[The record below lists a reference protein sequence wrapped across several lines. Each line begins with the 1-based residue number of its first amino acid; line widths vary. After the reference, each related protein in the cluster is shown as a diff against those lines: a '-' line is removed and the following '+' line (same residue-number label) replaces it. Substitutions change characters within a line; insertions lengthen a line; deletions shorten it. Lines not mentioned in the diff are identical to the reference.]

1 MMRCMEHFAVFK
13 EQVML
18 QPGKYRKFP
27 GMQYPD
33 RRWPSAE
40 ITKAPIWCS
49 VDLRDGN
56 QALVEPMNVGE
67 KLRLFRLLCDLGI
80 REIEVGFP
88 TASNTEKEF
97 VRTLVKTGA
106 VPDDVYIQVLA
117 QCREEQIRETFEAI
131 AGLKKVIFHIYN
143 PTSVL
148 QREVVFGKTKEE
160 VTEIAVRAAELVK
173 KLAEDFDGEL
183 ILEYSPE
190 SFSGTEPEYAVE
202 ICNAVLSV
210 WEPGPGRRAIIN
222 LPETVELNTPNVYA
236 DQIEWVSD
244 RLFRREFVTVSVHT
258 HNDRGTGIASAELA
272 LLAGADR
279 VEGTLFG
286 NGERTGNMDLL
297 TLAYNLYAVGI
308 DPGLDLSDIDSL
320 IESYEALVKMP
331 ISPRH
336 PYAGRFAFT
345 AFSGGHQDAISKG
358 FQAMARSTDG
368 EWKVPYLLID
378 PADIGRTYETVVR
391 INSQSG
397 KGGVAYV
404 LKDYYG
410 FNLPKEMH
418 REFADRVQRFAETV
432 GTELT
437 REDIFGVFRSEYLDR
452 KTPLHFLRCSI
463 DDRTA
468 TEEAFTTHAHLWYNY
483 RGTDAEMDC
492 YGNGP
497 IDAVKKGLQ
506 QELGFDIRIMD
517 YTEHALNSGSEAQ
530 AAAYVRMMNN
540 KTGQMTYGVGISSNI
555 TRASIRAMFC
565 AVNRL
570 FGQKQ

>member
-1 MMRCMEHFAVFK
+1 
-13 EQVML
+13 ML
-18 QPGKYRKFP
+18 DAGKYRKFP
-27 GMQYPD
+27 APD
-33 RRWPSAE
+33 YAARRWPSQS

-56 QALVEPMNVGE
+56 QALVEPMSVDE

-80 REIEVGFP
+80 KEIEVGFP
-88 TASNTEKEF
+88 AASATEREF
-97 VRTLVKTGA
+97 VRKLADDGLV
-106 VPDDVYIQVLA
+106 PEDVYIQVLT
-117 QCREEQIRETFEAI
+117 QCREEQVAETFASI
-131 AGLKKVIFHIYN
+131 AGLRKVIFHIYN

-148 QREVVFGKTKEE
+148 QREVVFGKSKEE
-160 VTEIAVRAAELVK
+160 VKQIAVNAAKQVRA
-173 KLAEDFDGEL
+173 LADTLDGEI

-190 SFSGTEPEYAVE
+190 SFSGTEPEYAAEV
-202 ICNAVLSV
+202 CNAVLEV
-210 WEPGPGRRAIIN
+210 WEPCAERRAIIN

-236 DQIEWVSD
+236 DQIEWVAD
-244 RLFRREFVTVSVHT
+244 RLIAREFVTVSVHT

-272 LLAGADR
+272 LLAGAQR

-286 NGERTGNMDLL
+286 NGERTGNMDLI

-308 DPGLDLSDIDSL
+308 DPGLALSDIDK
-320 IESYEALVKMP
+320 IMESYEELVKMP

-358 FQAMARSTDG
+358 FQAMAKDPSG

-404 LKDYYG
+404 LKNYYG

-418 REFADRVQRFAETV
+418 KEFANRVQRFAETL
-432 GTELT
+432 GSELT
-437 REDIFGVFRSEYLDR
+437 REDIFGVFRSEYLER
-452 KTPLHFLRCSI
+452 KKPLHFLRCSI
-463 DDRTA
+463 DDRTD
-468 TEEAFTTHAHLWYNY
+468 TEELFTTHAHLWYNY
-483 RGTDAEMDC
+483 RGKDAEMDC

-506 QELGFDIRIMD
+506 QELGLDIRILD

-530 AAAYVRMMNN
+530 AAAYVRMLDNE
-540 KTGQMTYGVGISSNI
+540 TGRTTFGVGISSNI

-570 FGQKQ
+570 QGE

>member
-1 MMRCMEHFAVFK
+1 MFK
-13 EQVML
+13 A
-18 QPGKYRKFP
+18 GKYRKFP
-27 GMQYPD
+27 VMRYEN

-56 QALVEPMNVGE
+56 QALVEPMSVDE
-67 KLRLFRLLCDLGI
+67 KLRLFRLLCELGI

-88 TASNTEKEF
+88 AASSVEREC
-97 VRTLVKTGA
+97 VRTLATTGA
-106 VPDDVYIQVLA
+106 VPNDVYIQVLA
-117 QCREEQIRETFEAI
+117 QCREEQIVETFDAI
-131 AGLKKVIFHIYN
+131 RGLSKVIFHIYN

-148 QREVVFGKTKEE
+148 QREVVFGASKAE
-160 VTEIAVRAAELVK
+160 VTEIAVRAAK
-173 KLAEDFDGEL
+173 KVRELAEQFDGE
-183 ILEYSPE
+183 IVLEYSPE

-202 ICNAVLSV
+202 ICNAVLAV
-210 WEPGPGRRAIIN
+210 WEPCSERRAIIN

-244 RLFRREFVTVSVHT
+244 RLNGRPFVTVSVHT

-272 LLAGADR
+272 LLAGAQR

-286 NGERTGNMDLL
+286 NGERTGNMDIL

-308 DPGLDLSDIDSL
+308 DPGLALSDIDS
-320 IESYEALVKMP
+320 IMESYEELVKMP

-358 FQAMARSTDG
+358 FQAMAKNPDDG
-368 EWKVPYLLID
+368 WKVPYLLID

-418 REFADRVQRFAETV
+418 KEFAERVQRFAETV

-437 REDIFGVFRSEYLDR
+437 REDVFGVFRSEYLER

-463 DDRTA
+463 DDRTD
-468 TEEAFTTHAHLWYNY
+468 TEEEFTTHAHLWYNY
-483 RGTDAEMDC
+483 KGTDAELDC

-506 QELGFDIRIMD
+506 KELGFNIRILD

-530 AAAYVRMMNN
+530 AAAYVRMQDTE
-540 KTGQMTYGVGISSNI
+540 TGLTTYGVGISSNI

-570 FGQKQ
+570 SGMKAEN

>member
-1 MMRCMEHFAVFK
+1 
-13 EQVML
+13 ML
-18 QPGKYRKFP
+18 DAGKYRKFP
-27 GMQYPD
+27 APD
-33 RRWPSAE
+33 YAARRWPSQS

-56 QALVEPMNVGE
+56 QALVEPMSVDE

-80 REIEVGFP
+80 KEIEVGFP
-88 TASNTEKEF
+88 AASATEREF
-97 VRTLVKTGA
+97 VRKLADDGLV
-106 VPDDVYIQVLA
+106 PEDVYIQVLT
-117 QCREEQIRETFEAI
+117 QCREEQVAETFASI
-131 AGLKKVIFHIYN
+131 AGLRKVIFHIYN

-148 QREVVFGKTKEE
+148 QREVVFGKSKEE
-160 VTEIAVRAAELVK
+160 VKQIAVNAAKQVRA
-173 KLAEDFDGEL
+173 LADTFDGEI

-190 SFSGTEPEYAVE
+190 SFSGTEPEYAAEV
-202 ICNAVLSV
+202 CNAVLEV
-210 WEPGPGRRAIIN
+210 WGPCAERRAIIN

-236 DQIEWVSD
+236 DQIEWVAD
-244 RLFRREFVTVSVHT
+244 RLIAREFVTVSVHT

-272 LLAGADR
+272 LLAGAQR

-286 NGERTGNMDLL
+286 NGERTGNMDLI

-308 DPGLDLSDIDSL
+308 DPGLVLSDIDR
-320 IESYEALVKMP
+320 IMESYEELVKMP

-358 FQAMARSTDG
+358 FQAMAKDPSG

-404 LKDYYG
+404 LKNYYG

-418 REFADRVQRFAETV
+418 KEFAARVQRFAETL
-432 GTELT
+432 GSELT
-437 REDIFGVFRSEYLDR
+437 REDIFGVFRSEYLER
-452 KTPLHFLRCSI
+452 KKPLHFLRCSI
-463 DDRTA
+463 DDRTD
-468 TEEAFTTHAHLWYNY
+468 TEELFTTHAHLWYNY
-483 RGTDAEMDC
+483 RGKDAEMDC

-506 QELGFDIRIMD
+506 QELGLDIRILD

-530 AAAYVRMMNN
+530 AAAYVRMLDNE
-540 KTGQMTYGVGISSNI
+540 TGRTTFGVGISSNI

-570 FGQKQ
+570 QGE

>member
-1 MMRCMEHFAVFK
+1 
-13 EQVML
+13 ML
-18 QPGKYRKFP
+18 RAGKYRKFP
-27 GMQYPD
+27 VPEYAG
-33 RRWPSAE
+33 RRWPSAQ

-56 QALVEPMNVGE
+56 QALVEPMNVQE
-67 KLRLFRLLCDLGI
+67 KLRLFRMLCDLGI

-88 TASNTEKEF
+88 AASSTEKEF
-97 VRTLVKTGA
+97 VRTLADKKL
-106 VPDDVYIQVLA
+106 VPDDVYVQVLT
-117 QCREEQIRETFEAI
+117 QCRGEQIAETIESI
-131 AGLKKVIFHIYN
+131 RGLKKVIFHIYN

-148 QREVVFGKTKEE
+148 QREVVFGKSKAE
-160 VTEIAVRAAELVK
+160 VTEIAVRAARQVRE
-173 KLAEDFDGEL
+173 AADSFDGEL
-183 ILEYSPE
+183 VLEYSPE

-202 ICNAVLSV
+202 ICNAVLSA
-210 WEPGPGRRAIIN
+210 WEPCTERRAIIN

-236 DQIEWVSD
+236 DQVEWVSD
-244 RLFRREFVTVSVHT
+244 RLVAREYVTVSVHT

-272 LLAGADR
+272 MLAGAQR

-286 NGERTGNMDLL
+286 NGERTGNMDII

-308 DPGLDLSDIDSL
+308 DPGLELSDIDS
-320 IESYEALVKMP
+320 IMENYEELVKMP

-358 FQAMARSTDG
+358 FQAMAKDPAG

-378 PADIGRTYETVVR
+378 PEDIGRTYETVVR

-404 LKDYYG
+404 LKNYYG

-418 REFADRVQRFAETV
+418 REFAERVQRFAETI

-452 KTPLHFLRCSI
+452 KKPLHFLRCSI
-463 DDRTA
+463 DDRTD

-483 RGTDAEMDC
+483 RGQDAELDC

-506 QELGFDIRIMD
+506 QELGFDIRILD

-530 AAAYVRMMNN
+530 AAAYVRMMDNA
-540 KTGQMTYGVGISSNI
+540 TGRSTYGVGISSNI

-570 FGQKQ
+570 IGQ

>member
-1 MMRCMEHFAVFK
+1 
-13 EQVML
+13 ML
-18 QPGKYRKFP
+18 QPGKYHKFP
-27 GMQYPD
+27 VPDYPE
-33 RRWPSAE
+33 RRWPSAQ
-40 ITKAPIWCS
+40 ITKAPVWCS

-56 QALVEPMNVGE
+56 QALVEPMTVEE
-67 KLRLFRLLCDLGI
+67 KLRLFRILCDLGI

-88 TASNTEKEF
+88 AASSTEREF
-97 VRTLVKTGA
+97 VRALAENGL

-117 QCREEQIRETFEAI
+117 QCRPEQIEETCQAVS
-131 AGLKKVIFHIYN
+131 GLPKVIFHIYN

-148 QREVVFGKTKEE
+148 QREVVFGKSKAE
-160 VTEIAVRAAELVK
+160 VTEIAVRAARKVREF
-173 KLAEDFDGEL
+173 ADRFDGEL
-183 ILEYSPE
+183 VLEYSPE
-190 SFSGTEPEYAVE
+190 SFSGTEPEYAVA
-202 ICNAVLSV
+202 ICNAVLDA
-210 WEPGPGRRAIIN
+210 WEPCAERRAIIN

-236 DQIEWVSD
+236 DQVEWVSD
-244 RLFRREFVTVSVHT
+244 RLKYREFVTVSVHT

-272 LLAGADR
+272 LMAGAQR

-286 NGERTGNMDLL
+286 NGERTGNMDII

-308 DPGLDLSDIDSL
+308 DPELALSDIDS
-320 IESYEALVKMP
+320 IMESYEELVKMP

-358 FQAMARSTDG
+358 FQTMAKDGDG

-378 PADIGRTYETVVR
+378 PEDIGRTYETVVR

-404 LKDYYG
+404 LKNYYG

-418 REFADRVQRFAETV
+418 REFAARVQRFAETL
-432 GTELT
+432 GSELT
-437 REDIFGVFRSEYLDR
+437 REDIFGVFRSEYLER
-452 KTPLHFLRCSI
+452 KKPLHFLRCSI
-463 DDRTA
+463 DDRTD
-468 TEEAFTTHAHLWYNY
+468 TEEEYTTHAHLWYNY

-506 QELGFDIRIMD
+506 QELGFDIRILD

-530 AAAYVRMMNN
+530 AAAYVQMQDNV
-540 KTGQMTYGVGISSNI
+540 TGRTTFGVGISSNI

-570 FGQKQ
+570 LGKEA

>member
-1 MMRCMEHFAVFK
+1 
-13 EQVML
+13 ML
-18 QPGKYRKFP
+18 QAGKYRKFP
-27 GMQYPD
+27 VPDYPG
-33 RRWPSAE
+33 RRWPSAQ
-40 ITKAPIWCS
+40 ITKAPVWCS

-56 QALVEPMNVGE
+56 QALVEPMTVEE
-67 KLRLFRLLCDLGI
+67 KLRLFRILCDLGI

-88 TASNTEKEF
+88 AASSTEREF
-97 VRTLVKTGA
+97 VRTLATTGI
-106 VPDDVYIQVLA
+106 VPENVYIQVLA
-117 QCREEQIRETFEAI
+117 QCREEQIKATCEAVQ
-131 AGLKKVIFHIYN
+131 GLPRVIFHIYN

-148 QREVVFGKTKEE
+148 QREVVFGKSKAEI
-160 VTEIAVRAAELVK
+160 TEIAVSAARKVREF
-173 KLAEDFDGEL
+173 ADTFDGE
-183 ILEYSPE
+183 IVLEYSPE
-190 SFSGTEPEYAVE
+190 SFSGTEPDYAVE

-210 WEPGPGRRAIIN
+210 WKPCAERRAIIN

-236 DQIEWVSD
+236 DQVEWVSD
-244 RLFRREFVTVSVHT
+244 RLMSREFVTVSVHT

-272 LLAGADR
+272 LLAGAQR

-286 NGERTGNMDLL
+286 NGERTGNMDII

-308 DPGLDLSDIDSL
+308 DPELALSDIDS
-320 IESYEALVKMP
+320 IMESYEELVKMP

-358 FQAMARSTDG
+358 FQAMTKDPDG

-378 PADIGRTYETVVR
+378 PEDIGRTYETVVR

-404 LKDYYG
+404 LKNYYG

-418 REFADRVQRFAETV
+418 REFAARVQRFAETL
-432 GTELT
+432 GSELT
-437 REDIFGVFRSEYLDR
+437 REDIFGVFRSEYLER

-463 DDRTA
+463 DDRTD
-468 TEEAFTTHAHLWYNY
+468 TEEEYTTHAHLWYNY
-483 RGTDAEMDC
+483 RGTDAELDC

-506 QELGFDIRIMD
+506 RELGFDIRILD

-530 AAAYVRMMNN
+530 AAAYVRMQDNA
-540 KTGQMTYGVGISSNI
+540 TGRTTYGVGISSNI

-570 FGQKQ
+570 MGKE

>member
-1 MMRCMEHFAVFK
+1 
-13 EQVML
+13 ML
-18 QPGKYRKFP
+18 DAGKYRKFP
-27 GMQYPD
+27 APD
-33 RRWPSAE
+33 YAARRWPSQS

-56 QALVEPMNVGE
+56 QALVEPMSVDE

-80 REIEVGFP
+80 KEIEVGFP
-88 TASNTEKEF
+88 AASATEREF
-97 VRTLVKTGA
+97 VRKLADDGLV
-106 VPDDVYIQVLA
+106 PEDVYIQVLT
-117 QCREEQIRETFEAI
+117 QCREEQVAETFASI
-131 AGLKKVIFHIYN
+131 AGLRKVIFHIYN

-148 QREVVFGKTKEE
+148 QREVVFGKSKEE
-160 VTEIAVRAAELVK
+160 VKQIAVNAAKQVRA
-173 KLAEDFDGEL
+173 LADTFDGEI

-190 SFSGTEPEYAVE
+190 SFSGTEPEYAAEV
-202 ICNAVLSV
+202 CNAVLEV
-210 WEPGPGRRAIIN
+210 WEPCAERRAIIN

-236 DQIEWVSD
+236 DQIEWVAD
-244 RLFRREFVTVSVHT
+244 RLIAREFVTVSVHT

-272 LLAGADR
+272 LLAGAQR

-286 NGERTGNMDLL
+286 NGERTGNMDLI

-308 DPGLDLSDIDSL
+308 DPGLALSDIDK
-320 IESYEALVKMP
+320 IMESYEELVKMP

-358 FQAMARSTDG
+358 FQAMAKDPSG

-404 LKDYYG
+404 LKNYYG

-418 REFADRVQRFAETV
+418 KEFANRVQRFAETL
-432 GTELT
+432 GSELT
-437 REDIFGVFRSEYLDR
+437 REDIFGVFRSEYLER
-452 KTPLHFLRCSI
+452 KKPLHFLRCSI
-463 DDRTA
+463 DDRTD
-468 TEEAFTTHAHLWYNY
+468 TEELFTTHAHLWYNY
-483 RGTDAEMDC
+483 RGKDAEMDC

-506 QELGFDIRIMD
+506 QELGLDIRILD

-530 AAAYVRMMNN
+530 AAAYVRMLDNE
-540 KTGQMTYGVGISSNI
+540 TGRTTFGVGISSNI

-570 FGQKQ
+570 QGE